1 MDSTT
6 DTGCS
11 DSYNS
16 YGKSHSSGTSLSCSS
31 DINAI
36 SVDLGD
42 GDNISCNGLKYLPT
56 WPAINLEFRDL
67 TYEVYDVHTKGKFSK
82 YLVIVI
88 IDTKLRMNR
97 ENR

>member
-16 YGKSHSSGTSLSCSS
+16 YGKSHSSGTSLSYSS

-42 GDNISCNGLKYLPT
+42 GDNISCSGLKYLPT

-67 TYEVYDVHTKGKFSK
+67 TYEVYDVHTKGEFSMH
-82 YLVIVI
+82 LVIVLKYTNLH
-88 IDTKLRMNR
+88 IDRDLL
-97 ENR
+97 